1 MASSAETLII
11 KAWGGEEPF
20 EAEKLFTSLVQS
32 GASSE
37 DAERITARIANTLH
51 GGESTKDIYAR
62 AFTQLRAMARP
73 IAARYSIK
81 HALLELGPSGYPFED
96 FLAALFKARGYE
108 TRTRS
113 TYAGRCTSH
122 EVDLVASGHAEE
134 VMAEVKFHNSS
145 GVKSDT
151 KVALYVQARF
161 EDIRSAPTF
170 DPKSPIRAMLITN
183 TKCTRQA
190 HEYAACV
197 GLELLTWEYP
207 DNASLR
213 ILIEESGVHP
223 VSCLTTLSRAH
234 KRRLRESGVVLC
246 KDLHERPNSLGS
258 LELTDR
264 ARDAIMEEIR
274 VLCAHVH
281 SMQTMT

>member
-1 MASSAETLII
+1 MANSTETLVV

-20 EAEKLFTSLVQS
+20 EPEKLFTSLVQS

-37 DAERITARIANTLH
+37 DAERITARIASALH

-96 FLAALFKARGYE
+96 FLAALFKARGYV

-113 TYAGRCTSH
+113 THAGRCTTH
-122 EVDLVASGHAEE
+122 EVDLVATGPADE

-151 KVALYVQARF
+151 KVALYVSARF
-161 EDIRSAPTF
+161 EDIRTAPSF
-170 DPKSPIRAMLITN
+170 DPTRPIRTMLITN
-183 TKCTRQA
+183 TKCTQQA

-207 DNASLR
+207 KDANLR
-213 ILIEESGVHP
+213 ILIEDSGVHP

-234 KRRLRESGVVLC
+234 KRRLMESGIVLC
-246 KDLHERPNSLGS
+246 KDLHDDPSVLGS
-258 LELTDR
+258 LELTER
-264 ARDAIMEEIR
+264 ARGAIMEEIHE
-274 VLCAHVH
+274 LCTHAHDVVK
-281 SMQTMT
+281 